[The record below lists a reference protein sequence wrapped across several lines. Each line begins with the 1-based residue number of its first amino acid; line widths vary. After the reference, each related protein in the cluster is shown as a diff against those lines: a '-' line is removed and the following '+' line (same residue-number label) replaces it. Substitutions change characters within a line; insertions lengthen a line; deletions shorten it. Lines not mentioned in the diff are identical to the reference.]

1 MYKGK
6 RVIVVIPARG
16 GSKGIPRKNLRLLN
30 GKPLIYYT
38 INLALKNELVDKV
51 VVTTDDLEI
60 ANVSRRFGATIINRE
75 AHISS
80 DNVTLDPVIY
90 DAINRYEE
98 KEKSKYDVVITVQP
112 TSPLLKDETLSNA
125 IRTLIDNDC
134 DTVMSVC
141 DDRHLAWGIDESG
154 KFIPKYKERL
164 NRQYLPKE
172 YRETGAILATK
183 RRFVCENSRFGK
195 KIHLIEVDKKESI
208 DIDTYEDWWIA
219 ERILKRKRIVIRT
232 DATNEIGTGHVY
244 RQLYLASRIM
254 EHEVIFL
261 MDNSKSLGIEIVKKN
276 NYPIVTFEGECF
288 EKISELKPDI
298 VVNDILDT
306 TLDYMEYFK
315 EKNIYTINFEDLGEG
330 AKIADIVFNALY
342 DYKIPLKNIKMGY
355 EYYVLRDEFKEF
367 NKKEIK
373 EKVEKILITFGGT
386 DPNNYTEKI
395 LNLLSCYNESIYI
408 DVILGLGYKE
418 KEYIKNKYKDSRN
431 IRVVDSVTNI
441 SDYMY
446 DSDIVITSGGRTM
459 YEVASLGIPCMVL
472 CQNERELTHLFGN
485 AGNGFLNLGLGK
497 YLNDGIIK
505 NNLIELINNHS
516 MRIEMNERMC
526 SINLENGFENIMAV
540 VKKDYLYKCEGG
552 KEC

>member
-1 MYKGK
+1 MYKGR

-98 KEKSKYDVVITVQP
+98 KEKSEYDVVITVQP

-516 MRIEMNERMC
+516 MRVEMNERMC

>member
-183 RRFVCENSRFGK
+183 RRFVSENSRFGK

>member
-1 MYKGK
+1 MYKGR

-183 RRFVCENSRFGK
+183 RRFVSENSRFGK

-367 NKKEIK
+367 NKKQIK

-516 MRIEMNERMC
+516 MRVEMNERMC

>member
-1 MYKGK
+1 
-6 RVIVVIPARG
+6 
-16 GSKGIPRKNLRLLN
+16 
-30 GKPLIYYT
+30 
-38 INLALKNELVDKV
+38 
-51 VVTTDDLEI
+51 
-60 ANVSRRFGATIINRE
+60 
-75 AHISS
+75 
-80 DNVTLDPVIY
+80 
-90 DAINRYEE
+90 
-98 KEKSKYDVVITVQP
+98 
-112 TSPLLKDETLSNA
+112 
-125 IRTLIDNDC
+125 
-134 DTVMSVC
+134 
-141 DDRHLAWGIDESG
+141 
-154 KFIPKYKERL
+154 
-164 NRQYLPKE
+164 
-172 YRETGAILATK
+172 
-183 RRFVCENSRFGK
+183 
-195 KIHLIEVDKKESI
+195 
-208 DIDTYEDWWIA
+208 
-219 ERILKRKRIVIRT
+219 
-232 DATNEIGTGHVY
+232 
-244 RQLYLASRIM
+244 M

-395 LNLLSCYNESIYI
+395 LNLLTCYNESIYI

>member
-1 MYKGK
+1 MYKDK

-60 ANVSRRFGATIINRE
+60 ANVSRRFGAAIINRE

-98 KEKSKYDVVITVQP
+98 KEKSEYDVVITVQP

-141 DDRHLAWGIDESG
+141 DDRHLEWGIDERG

-183 RRFVCENSRFGK
+183 REFVCENSRFGK

-219 ERILKRKRIVIRT
+219 ERILKRKRIVIRV

-395 LNLLSCYNESIYI
+395 LNLLTCYNESIYI

>member
-98 KEKSKYDVVITVQP
+98 KEKSEYDVVITVQP

-183 RRFVCENSRFGK
+183 RRFVSENSRFGK

-516 MRIEMNERMC
+516 MRVEMNERMC
-526 SINLENGFENIMAV
+526 SIILENGFENIMAV

>member
-98 KEKSKYDVVITVQP
+98 KEKSEYDVVITVQP
-112 TSPLLKDETLSNA
+112 TSPLLKNETLSNA

-183 RRFVCENSRFGK
+183 RRFLSENSRFGK

-431 IRVVDSVTNI
+431 ISVIDSVTNI

-516 MRIEMNERMC
+516 MRVEMNERMC